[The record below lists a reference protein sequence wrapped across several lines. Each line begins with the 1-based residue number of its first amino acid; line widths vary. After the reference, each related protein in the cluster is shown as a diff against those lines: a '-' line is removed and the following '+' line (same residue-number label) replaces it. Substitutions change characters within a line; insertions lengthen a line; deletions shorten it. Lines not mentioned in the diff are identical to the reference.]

1 MSSNSA
7 SLPQLNGE
15 TFLTDGG
22 IETVLIFEQGVRLAD
37 FAAFPLVRSGH
48 GRDLLRAYYEP
59 YLDIATAHGAGFLLG
74 TPTWRASADWGE
86 RLGYSAVDLAEAN
99 RQAASLLRVLRATR
113 PDGGRI
119 LIEGVVG
126 PRGDGYAVGQTM
138 TAAQAEAYHLAQ
150 IEALHGGGVDLVC
163 ALTMTYAEEAV
174 GLVRAAERVGVPVAV
189 FFTVETDG
197 RLPSGQRL
205 GDAID
210 HVDADTDGAAAYFGI
225 NCAHPSHFA
234 HVLEEGEPWLSR
246 LRGLRANASRKS
258 HAELDSSDELDAGD
272 PDELGEDYRALRGR
286 LPGLS
291 VLGGCCGT
299 NHRHVEAIGAATLQQ
314 V

>member
-1 MSSNSA
+1 VSYRNH
-7 SLPQLNGE
+7 LPQLDGGL
-15 TFLTDGG
+15 FLTDGG
-22 IETVLIFEQGVRLAD
+22 IETVLIFEQGVRLPD

-48 GRDLLRAYYEP
+48 GRDLLRAYFEP
-59 YLDIATAHGAGFLLG
+59 YLDIAASHGVGFLLG
-74 TPTWRASADWGE
+74 TPTWRASADWGD

-113 PDGGRI
+113 PGAATV

-138 TAAQAEAYHLAQ
+138 TPARAEAYHLTQ
-150 IEALHGGGVDLVC
+150 IAALQEGGVDLVC
-163 ALTMTYAEEAV
+163 ALTLTYADEAV
-174 GLVRAAERVGVPVAV
+174 GIVRAGERAGVPVAV
-189 FFTVETDG
+189 SFTVETDG
-197 RLPSGQRL
+197 RLPSGQSL
-205 GDAID
+205 ADAVEQ
-210 HVDADTDGAAAYFGI
+210 VDAETDGAAAYYGI

-234 HVLEEGEPWLSR
+234 HLLEDDAPWLSR
-246 LRGLRANASRKS
+246 LRAVRANASRKS
-258 HAELDSSDELDAGD
+258 HAELDASDELDAGD
-272 PDELGEDYRALRGR
+272 PDELGDDYRALRER

-299 NHRHVEAIGAATLQQ
+299 SHRHVEAIGAATLQR